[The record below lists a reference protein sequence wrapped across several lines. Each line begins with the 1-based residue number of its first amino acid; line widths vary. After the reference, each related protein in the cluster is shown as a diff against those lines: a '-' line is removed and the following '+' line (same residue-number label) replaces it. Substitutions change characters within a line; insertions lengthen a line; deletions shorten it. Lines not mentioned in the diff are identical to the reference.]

1 MKAAQ
6 VATQA
11 ARASAL
17 IDLDRY
23 VPGYLTWISNK
34 LSGGA
39 SQAYLTAFGTGIETW
54 RLLVLLAIER
64 TLSAQHACRVIGM
77 DKASASR
84 AFKRMQADGLITM
97 GLDPHDGRL
106 RLASI
111 TAKGQALHDEI
122 RELALERERALLSPL
137 SPEERAAL
145 LDLLRRLHDNLP
157 AVEEATKRYLQQRH
171 PHALRKRAARP
182 GANKDRP

>member
-1 MKAAQ
+1 MKAA
-6 VATQA
+6 
-11 ARASAL
+11 RRSAPV

-39 SQAYLTAFGTGIETW
+39 SQAYLTAFHTGIETW

-77 DKASASR
+77 DKASVSR

-97 GLDPHDGRL
+97 GLDANDGRV

-111 TAKGQALHDEI
+111 TPKGQALHDEI
-122 RELALERERALLSPL
+122 RELALERERALLQPL
-137 SPEERAAL
+137 SAQERVVL

-157 AVEEATKRYLQQRH
+157 AVEEATRRYLQQRH
-171 PHALRKRAARP
+171 PHALRKRSSDPSAGGPA
-182 GANKDRP
+182 

>member
-6 VATQA
+6 VATQV
-11 ARASAL
+11 ARPSAL

-39 SQAYLTAFGTGIETW
+39 SQAYLSAFGTGIETW

-84 AFKRMQADGLITM
+84 AFKRMQSDGLITI
-97 GLDPHDGRL
+97 GLDAHDGRL

-137 SPEERAAL
+137 SPEEREVL

-157 AVEEATKRYLQQRH
+157 AVEDATRRYLQQRH
-171 PHALRKRAARP
+171 PQALRKRVSRP
-182 GANKDRP
+182 GANKGQP